1 MCKREINRERVSLRG
16 YPRAYAPL
24 AMCRF
29 APALAAVLLTACQYL
44 PASVSEVL
52 DPIGAR
58 TAPQSF
64 VYSEHQDVVGELAVI
79 KVRRGDTA
87 PDIARHYGLG
97 FDEIEA
103 ANPGIDM
110 WLPQPGSRI
119 VLPLRFNLPDAP
131 RRGLVLNLASMRLFQ
146 FSDDSDSGIVY
157 TYPIGIGRQGWSTP
171 TGRMR
176 IIEKKENPTWR
187 VPASIRKEHARNGD
201 PLPATVP
208 PGPENPLGSHAL
220 RLSRPAYLLHGTNK
234 PFGVGMRSSHGCV
247 RLYPEHIT
255 ELYSRVA
262 IGTSVNIVDQPFLS
276 GWRDNM
282 LYVEAHPPLQ
292 AGDAALQRH
301 VSRLV
306 NRLKKTAKKHAI
318 QIDWD
323 RVKLIVSQQRGIPE
337 PVLEGVPDLNTELNT
352 VPQVW
357 HPLRLAGTPKP
368 PRRTRDG
375 WYVQTGNFKAVTN
388 ARRLSVVLN
397 HEGPPIP
404 ARWIAADDRYQVIAG
419 PFADES
425 IAQNIAHRIKHE
437 YEFNARVVH
446 GRNLPQ

>member
-1 MCKREINRERVSLRG
+1 MNRERVGLPNQ
-16 YPRAYAPL
+16 PRACAHL
-24 AMCRF
+24 VMRGF
-29 APALAAVLLTACQYL
+29 APALAAVLLAACQYL
-44 PASVSEVL
+44 PASISEVL
-52 DPIGAR
+52 EPIGAR

-64 VYSEHQDVVGELAVI
+64 VYDEHQDVVGELAVI

-87 PDIARHYGLG
+87 PGIARHFGLG

-131 RRGLVLNLASMRLFQ
+131 RHGVVLNLASMRLFQ
-146 FSDDSDSGIVY
+146 FSADSDNRIVY
-157 TYPIGIGRQGWSTP
+157 TYPIGIGREGWSTP
-171 TGRMR
+171 TGSMR
-176 IIEKKENPTWR
+176 IIEKKESPTWR

-262 IGTSVNIVDQPFLS
+262 TGTNVNIVDQPFLS

-292 AGDAALQRH
+292 TGDLALQRH

-306 NRLKKTAKKHAI
+306 KRLKKTAKQHPI

-323 RVKLIVSQQRGIPE
+323 RVKRIVSQQRGIPE
-337 PVLEGVPDLNTELNT
+337 PVLEGAPHLNMELDT

-357 HPLRLAGTPKP
+357 HPLWLAGTPKR
-368 PRRTRDG
+368 PRQRRDA
-375 WYVQTGNFKAVTN
+375 WYVQTESFHALSN
-388 ARRLSVVLN
+388 AQRLSVVLN

-404 ARWIAADDRYQVIAG
+404 ARWVATDTAYHVIVG
-419 PFADES
+419 PFDDES
-425 IAQNIAHRIKHE
+425 TAQNIARRIKRE
-437 YEFNARVVH
+437 YEFNGTIVH
-446 GRNLPQ
+446 GRNLP